1 MLFCLSMAINFTKN
15 HSVAHLSFFPMNF
28 PAADDSVVRLFNA
41 VSTPILSQTQSTYS
55 LASYFSKLKWV
66 ELPITPPQ
74 VHSLL
79 RQLFWVFHQS
89 IIWKWVI
96 FYVLGQRILYFF
108 LNHLLHLNLH
118 SCFLNWFGCLG
129 NILSLRTDNTLFL
142 SEAQRFTATP
152 CLFNRY
158 SCFV

>member
-1 MLFCLSMAINFTKN
+1 MLFCLSLAINFTKN

-66 ELPITPPQ
+66 ELPIYSTSTPFFASSI
-74 VHSLL
+74 VLG
-79 RQLFWVFHQS
+79 VHQS

-96 FYVLGQRILYFF
+96 FQVLGQRILYFF